1 MREYVLV
8 KMPKESRKKLGEIAG
23 AFDILKQDA
32 AEMIISE
39 RHRSIFGGNENA
51 SQGFKRNGTPR
62 SSVDMDG
69 SFQMETSHYT
79 SAIARMSNERKA
91 DILDAIYAKAGAEY
105 AVMPQLDELL
115 EAALAPIFD
124 EMDRRKSKKGR
135 RAEEGSEG
143 VSNGR

>member
-8 KMPKESRKKLGEIAG
+8 KMPKESREKLGEIAG

-39 RHRSIFGGNENA
+39 RHRSIFGENENA

-135 RAEEGSEG
+135 RAEEGSGE
-143 VSNGR
+143 RE